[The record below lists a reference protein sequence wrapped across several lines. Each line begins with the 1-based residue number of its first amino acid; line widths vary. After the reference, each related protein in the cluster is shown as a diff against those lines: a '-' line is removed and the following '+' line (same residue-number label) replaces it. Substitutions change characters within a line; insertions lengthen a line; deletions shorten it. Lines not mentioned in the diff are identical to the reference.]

1 MGGTVWFPTTFEWS
15 EAEREYPPQRP
26 AQAAV
31 AVGHGAFVGG
41 TVGSLPH
48 LSGAKRNGN
57 TARRRRLVKQ
67 AVFGKFRNLPN
78 SSELP

>member
-31 AVGHGAFVGG
+31 AVGHGAFVGEPWVP
-41 TVGSLPH
+41 TTFEWSE
-48 LSGAKRNGN
+48 AKREFPPAGVG
-57 TARRRRLVKQ
+57 L
-67 AVFGKFRNLPN
+67 
-78 SSELP
+78 

>member
-31 AVGHGAFVGG
+31 AIGHGAFVGEPWVP
-41 TVGSLPH
+41 TTFERSGSERNPRR
-48 LSGAKRNGN
+48 SGRF
-57 TARRRRLVKQ
+57 VKQ
-67 AVFGKFRNLPN
+67 TGKLF
-78 SSELP
+78 